1 MFPFISF
8 ASDDQRKQVDRKFLQ
23 PLYYSPIKTTI
34 AGKKP
39 WQINRQAS
47 HLTTSMNHSM
57 IWRHLHGTRS
67 CQWHLRTWTDTGVCF
82 SDWTF
87 SHHYQGSI
95 EFNTNCRNIPSIGRI
110 DAGHHLPKLTSYS
123 LLQMRYHNENDITL
137 RGLAKSTFA
146 YHIRSQLVDPKYII
160 LLFQSWPHN
169 VGPHAKLTTL
179 NNHICTIVSNV
190 SPGKERAYANL

>member
-1 MFPFISF
+1 MHQHGGELWWKVDLIGCVVLRWCWLIMYRSSHWGSFDLSRCVGLTTCGLLSATQVTPAPAFQSNESGSYQTNLMFPFTSF

-67 CQWHLRTWTDTGVCF
+67 CQWQLWTWTDSCSSRF
-82 SDWTF
+82 SSSLRKSLSLRWCTTQD
-87 SHHYQGSI
+87 
-95 EFNTNCRNIPSIGRI
+95 PSSQQCKIYI
-110 DAGHHLPKLTSYS
+110 FLAGLS
-123 LLQMRYHNENDITL
+123 
-137 RGLAKSTFA
+137 
-146 YHIRSQLVDPKYII
+146 
-160 LLFQSWPHN
+160 
-169 VGPHAKLTTL
+169 
-179 NNHICTIVSNV
+179 
-190 SPGKERAYANL
+190 